1 VSRLTFRVFA
11 SELSVGAP
19 YRRKNHRY
27 FSFSITSSSMSP
39 SEQRSPLLL
48 VEEENSSI
56 LRLPILPATQSFNS
70 VSGEGYPPGPISAT
84 LYDDTEY

>member
-1 VSRLTFRVFA
+1 
-11 SELSVGAP
+11 
-19 YRRKNHRY
+19 
-27 FSFSITSSSMSP
+27 MSP